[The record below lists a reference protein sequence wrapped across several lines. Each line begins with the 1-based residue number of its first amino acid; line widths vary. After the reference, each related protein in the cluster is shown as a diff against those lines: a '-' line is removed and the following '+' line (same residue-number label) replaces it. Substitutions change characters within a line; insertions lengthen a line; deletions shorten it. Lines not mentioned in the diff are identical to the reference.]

1 MSKDEVRETLDVRSE
16 TKTPWIEVRP
26 EIIYN
31 REHRGP
37 RRRSFRCINQ
47 EGNPCFSHSNPL
59 DSPVSCSLPPVA
71 LFFGLS
77 VSGLTSH
84 VLRILALPVSC
95 SLTPAALFFRL
106 FVSRLTS
113 HVFSLNF
120 ELDNF
125 ERGFPVSCS
134 LTPAALFFGLSV
146 SRLTSHVLRILA
158 LPDSCLLPP
167 RSLPSRPGG
176 RRPEVPRAAVSCGE
190 RVSRLTSH
198 VSRSLPLGS
207 LPCA

>member
-59 DSPVSCSLPPVA
+59 DSPVSCSLTPVS

-77 VSGLTSH
+77 VSRLTSH

-113 HVFSLNF
+113 HV
-120 ELDNF
+120 
-125 ERGFPVSCS
+125 
-134 LTPAALFFGLSV
+134 
-146 SRLTSHVLRILA
+146 LRILA
-158 LPDSCLLPP
+158 LPDSCLLTPV
-167 RSLPSRPGG
+167 SLFFSL
-176 RRPEVPRAAVSCGE
+176 S
-190 RVSRLTSH
+190 VSRLTSH

>member
-1 MSKDEVRETLDVRSE
+1 LSKDEVRETLDVRSE

-31 REHRGP
+31 REHRGQ

-59 DSPVSCSLPPVA
+59 DS
-71 LFFGLS
+71 
-77 VSGLTSH
+77 
-84 VLRILALPVSC
+84 PVSC

-134 LTPAALFFGLSV
+134 LTPVSLFFGLFVSRLTSHVLRILALPVSCSLTPAALFFRLFV

-158 LPDSCLLPP
+158 LPDSCLLTPV
-167 RSLPSRPGG
+167 SLFFSL
-176 RRPEVPRAAVSCGE
+176 S
-190 RVSRLTSH
+190 VSRLTSH